1 MEKKGLTMRKNGLM
15 TILSVMLA
23 FLMAALPSLQIAAAE
38 SQNNVEYLAEI
49 KIGVGKTAEEAEKA
63 LEGYTILKDGNNNV
77 DLNQKAGGGIG
88 SKGERVVYLGY
99 KTTTDRAEA
108 ITDLAVMN
116 MKGGYS
122 VKDYELLMEQYMTE
136 QIIPFVENFITSIKE
151 YRENYN
157 SSNEENKARAQYV
170 HDALNKLTDDDC
182 GDAGLGDL
190 LLNETKYEM
199 GDAAYEALSEE
210 DKKKHADIVTI
221 ISQANG
227 KATLLIENL
236 ITRAS
241 DTNENTWIDR
251 FTSTSYDDL
260 LALYPDMLPSEA
272 EAMLAQEY
280 DDDAHEILTMWSV
293 MKEQLSDYD
302 RKTSD
307 YELLEAID
315 LSAQYEITENFSF
328 DTATEEQIKA
338 YSEAIAE
345 ITVTNDNR
353 ASLYADISVNDYL
366 STIEHEDGTLADF
379 FSQDYQTIKNDITVL
394 YPLVASL
401 TEGQRAGLEFVTLS
415 DLVMFTVT
423 DSEGYNSA
431 KINELES
438 TSIYEGV
445 DRDIYKKGGVALTSE
460 ALRSHAAEEVSSR
473 SGRISALTYAMYGL
487 TSLSLIGFG
496 VSLFERIRT
505 SAIIASDIEQYTT
518 RLQLLEINIESAK
531 ARIVGIQ
538 KYLTEF
544 PNTGLKNQYLNQ
556 IDEYTLDIANKQQ
569 ELVNEQ
575 FSGTLERLQARSPL
589 SAKLVIGLGVVTV
602 VLSAISVYMTYRNLV
617 DYYNVDYTPI
627 PKYMV
632 DEKDITAY
640 NAKGEKIVV
649 KNQAAYYKA
658 VETDRPQGDE
668 WFDILGSSADLNGTV
683 GKQWLALYVAHNE
696 NESPIVASSLKAV
709 IGKNDVPSGYTTGIH
724 MFGSDAAFNLNHTDY
739 VWNNEATSVFVYF
752 NVDGSALA
760 EPSTAGTGFTT
771 GYLVLTG
778 VIGLVIGAGL
788 CALVMLSPKRKKTEV

>member
-1 MEKKGLTMRKNGLM
+1 MEKKGLKMRKNGLM

-23 FLMAALPSLQIAAAE
+23 FLMAAIPSLQIAAAE
-38 SQNNVEYLAEI
+38 SQNNGEYLAEI
-49 KIGVGKTAEEAEKA
+49 KIGVGKTAEEAEKS
-63 LEGYTILKDGNNNV
+63 LEGYTILKDGNSYV

-221 ISQANG
+221 ITQANG

-241 DTNENTWIDR
+241 DTNEDTWIDR

-272 EAMLAQEY
+272 EAMLAKEY
-280 DDDAHEILTMWSV
+280 DDDAHEILSMWSV
-293 MKEQLSDYD
+293 LKEQLSNYD
-302 RKTSD
+302 QKTSD

-315 LSAQYEITENFSF
+315 LSAQYKITENFNL
-328 DTATEEQIKA
+328 DNATEEQIKA
-338 YSEAIAE
+338 YAEAIAE

-366 STIEHEDGTLADF
+366 SNIEHGDGTLADF
-379 FSQDYQTIKNDITVL
+379 FSQDYQIIKNDITIL

-401 TEGQRAGLEFVTLS
+401 TEGQRAGLAFITLE

-438 TSIYEGV
+438 SSIYEGV

-473 SGRISALTYAMYGL
+473 SEKLSSLTYAMYGL
-487 TSLSLIGFG
+487 TTSSLIAFG
-496 VSLFERIRT
+496 VGVFNKIG
-505 SAIIASDIEQYTT
+505 AITDIEKYTT
-518 RLQLLEINIESAK
+518 RIQLLEINVESAK
-531 ARIVGIQ
+531 AKITGIQ
-538 KYLTEF
+538 KYLAEF
-544 PNTGLKNQYLNQ
+544 PDTGLKNQYLEQ
-556 IDEYTLDIANKQQ
+556 IDECRIGIANTQK

-575 FSGTLERLQARSPL
+575 FSGTMERLEARSAF
-589 SAKLVIGLGVVTV
+589 SSKLLIGLGVVAV
-602 VLSAISVYMTYRNLV
+602 VLSAVSIYMTYRNLV
-617 DYYNVDYTPI
+617 DYYKVDYTPI

-632 DEKDITAY
+632 DEKDITIF
-640 NAKGEKIVV
+640 NDNGEKIVI

-658 VETDRPQGDE
+658 VETNRAEGDE

-683 GKQWLALYVAHNE
+683 GRQWLALYAAKNE
-696 NESPIVASSLKAV
+696 NEVPIVASSLKAV
-709 IGKNDVPSGYTTGIH
+709 IGKDDVPADYTAGIH
-724 MFGSDAAFNLNHTDY
+724 MFGSDAACNLNHTDY
-739 VWNNEATSVFVYF
+739 VWNNEATSVFIYF
-752 NVDGSALA
+752 NVDGTASA
-760 EPSTAGTGFTT
+760 EPSTAGTSFTA

-788 CALVMLSPKRKKTEV
+788 GAVVMILAKRKNRSVK